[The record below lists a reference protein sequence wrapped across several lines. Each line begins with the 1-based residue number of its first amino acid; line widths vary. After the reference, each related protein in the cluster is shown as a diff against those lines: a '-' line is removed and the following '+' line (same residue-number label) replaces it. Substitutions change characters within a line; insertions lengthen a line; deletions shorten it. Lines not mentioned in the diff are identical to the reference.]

1 MFETP
6 RFKKPFES
14 QHAKTSKTLVKFGWQ
29 HFYQIFQSFWQ
40 RLSWEMFLL
49 KICEI
54 LWLFVNTLTA
64 DDKYSLRY
72 RESLRQTI
80 QVQLSKKQKTFVNL
94 MPNFRNLFHVLN
106 ILKKNTIFI
115 VHVFS
120 KLYTANYVL
129 T

>member
-1 MFETP
+1 
-6 RFKKPFES
+6 
-14 QHAKTSKTLVKFGWQ
+14 
-29 HFYQIFQSFWQ
+29 
-40 RLSWEMFLL
+40 MFLL

-94 MPNFRNLFHVLN
+94 MPNFRNLFRVLN

-115 VHVFS
+115 VHVFP

>member
-1 MFETP
+1 
-6 RFKKPFES
+6 
-14 QHAKTSKTLVKFGWQ
+14 
-29 HFYQIFQSFWQ
+29 
-40 RLSWEMFLL
+40 MFLL

-94 MPNFRNLFHVLN
+94 MPNFRNLFRVLN

-115 VHVFS
+115 VHVFPI
-120 KLYTANYVL
+120 LYTANYVL

>member
-1 MFETP
+1 
-6 RFKKPFES
+6 
-14 QHAKTSKTLVKFGWQ
+14 
-29 HFYQIFQSFWQ
+29 
-40 RLSWEMFLL
+40 MFLL

-106 ILKKNTIFI
+106 ILKKKYYLHCSCIFEI
-115 VHVFS
+115 IYCEFRSYINIENPSRVNMIRGP
-120 KLYTANYVL
+120 KNC
-129 T
+129 